1 MENFMLIII
10 VVAVL
15 FYSLLFFKGVHYT
28 VDDREFKQAGVR
40 INFANNTI
48 TVKGKTYRVG
58 QVTGIRMEAFTRSHR
73 HGNSIAK
80 TVTIDLDDFSKPH
93 HKVLFIS
100 KGHSRKFMQR
110 LSIALRKAGG
120 PDFVL

>member
-1 MENFMLIII
+1 MLIII

-48 TVKGKTYRVG
+48 TVKGKTYRAG
-58 QVTGIRMEAFTRSHR
+58 QVTGIRMDALTSSHK
-73 HGNSIAK
+73 HGNSMAK
-80 TVTIDLDDFSKPH
+80 TVTIELDDFKKPQ
-93 HKVLFIS
+93 HKILFIS

-110 LSIALRKAGG
+110 LSVALRKAGG
-120 PDFVL
+120 RDFV